1 VTEMTERVIE
11 IIRAIPPGEVMTYG
25 EVARA
30 AGFPRGARQVSRIL
44 HSCAEKHRLPWHRVV
59 GAGPRISLPAQGGG
73 LLQQELL
80 DEEGVSVPLRSTHEK

>member
-1 VTEMTERVIE
+1 VTEMTERVID

-59 GAGPRISLPAQGGG
+59 GAGPRISLPPEGGG
-73 LLQQELL
+73 LLQQEMLAN
-80 DEEGVSVPLRSTHEK
+80 EGVSLSLRSSHAK